1 MGVLYPMMG
10 NSTSIVDAFV
20 TLCILISI
28 VYLSI
33 GVYTYIKLTQMYNRI
48 KHKISEK
55 TRKYLLLQIDM
66 SITKCKMSAIF
77 MLIAIITDL
86 LFR

>member
-1 MGVLYPMMG
+1 MGVLYLIMG
-10 NSTSIVDAFV
+10 NNTSIIDAFV
-20 TLCILISI
+20 TLCVLIAI
-28 VYLSI
+28 VYISI
-33 GVYTYIKLTQMYNRI
+33 GVYTYIKLTQMYNHI

-66 SITKCKMSAIF
+66 SITKCKVSITF
-77 MLIAIITDL
+77 MLIAIIADL

>member
-10 NSTSIVDAFV
+10 NNTSIVDAFV

-55 TRKYLLLQIDM
+55 TRKYVLLQIDM

-77 MLIAIITDL
+77 MLIAFITDL

>member
-1 MGVLYPMMG
+1 MMG
-10 NSTSIVDAFV
+10 NNTSIVDAFV

-33 GVYTYIKLTQMYNRI
+33 GVYTYIKLTQMYKRI

-55 TRKYLLLQIDM
+55 TRKYVLLQIDM

-77 MLIAIITDL
+77 MLIAFITDL

>member
-10 NSTSIVDAFV
+10 NNASIVDTFV
-20 TLCILISI
+20 TLCILIAI

-48 KHKISEK
+48 KHRISEK
-55 TRKYLLLQIDM
+55 TRKYLLLQINM
-66 SITKCKMSAIF
+66 SITKCKVSIMF
-77 MLIAIITDL
+77 MFIAVITDL